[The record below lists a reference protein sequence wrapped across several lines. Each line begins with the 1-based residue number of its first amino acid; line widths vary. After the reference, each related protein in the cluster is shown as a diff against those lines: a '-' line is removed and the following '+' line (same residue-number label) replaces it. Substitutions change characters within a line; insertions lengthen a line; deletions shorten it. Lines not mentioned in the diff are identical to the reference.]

1 MYDTQGK
8 GEHAW
13 HEQRLAEYDVVALD
27 MCALVG
33 NENPN
38 PPIHQRRW
46 FRNVY
51 AEAVGFLSECNAPS
65 EIDEPYVPAEAECS
79 PLVANLL
86 GDPAE
91 TSASIVPSGSMP
103 IFVSFVVGGFFATA
117 WF

>member
-1 MYDTQGK
+1 ELMDQFKAVQGRRRCNDNSRVK

-33 NENPN
+33 NGNPN
-38 PPIHQRRW
+38 PPIHRRRW

-79 PLVANLL
+79 PLVEDCHL
-86 GDPAE
+86 
-91 TSASIVPSGSMP
+91 
-103 IFVSFVVGGFFATA
+103 F
-117 WF
+117 